1 MKWQTTCM
9 GKIKNSKRD
18 FFKSLRNLFLTYF
31 LGQLLLTKQTKA
43 KKNKPRVVVIG
54 AGFGGAGCISYL
66 SKFSKILDLYVFDKH
81 SSIQTGPFSN
91 LVIGDIFTPQDI
103 TFKPKFSSNVE
114 FYDKRVKFIQ
124 SEKKKIVFS
133 DNQSFSYDI
142 LILSP
147 GIGFKSKN
155 IEGYSDENIY
165 LTPDCWDGEKNLADF
180 KKRLND
186 LENNSKVLISAPDY
200 PYRCPPAP
208 YERASMIAYYL
219 KKKKLN
225 FTITILDSKDSFTK
239 KENFFS
245 EWKKNYN
252 NSINWI
258 SRKEGGKVLSIKNK
272 EVLTEK
278 GLKFSGDIINIIPDQ
293 KASNII
299 HQSELINEDW
309 CTVNPINFELR
320 GHKDIYVLGDSI
332 DAGDMPKSGFS
343 ANSQAQALS
352 MNLINMLLQKKYTD
366 PVFLNT
372 CYSFSTNDRAFS
384 ITAWYRL
391 NSSKDRIV
399 SLGSKESQLLASDL
413 ERIDESKEAFGWYKN
428 ITKMMYG

>member
-1 MKWQTTCM
+1 M

-18 FFKSLRNLFLTYF
+18 FFKSLRNLFYSFF
-31 LGQLLLTKQTKA
+31 LSQLLLTKQTKA
-43 KKNKPRVVVIG
+43 KKNKPRVIVIG
-54 AGFGGAGCISYL
+54 AGFGGAACISYL
-66 SKFSKILDLYVFDKH
+66 SKFTKILDLYVFDKH

-103 TFKPKFSSNVE
+103 TFKPKFGSNVK
-114 FYDKRVKFIQ
+114 FYDKNIKFIQ

-155 IEGYSDENIY
+155 IEGYSDRNIY
-165 LTPDCWDGEKNLADF
+165 LTPHCWDGERNLEDF

-186 LENNSKVLISAPDY
+186 LENNSKILISAPDY

-225 FTITILDSKDSFTK
+225 FAITILDSKDSFTK

-258 SRKEGGKVLSIKNK
+258 SRKEGGRVLSIKNK
-272 EVLTEK
+272 EVFTEK

-293 KASNII
+293 KASKII
-299 HQSELINEDW
+299 HQSELIDEDW

-343 ANSQAQALS
+343 ANSQAKVAANHIRGSLTGS
-352 MNLINMLLQKKYTD
+352 K
-366 PVFLNT
+366 VFPARYSNT
-372 CYSFSTNDRAFS
+372 CWSLVATNDGVKVGAS
-384 ITAWYRL
+384 YKAGAEKIDVT
-391 NSSKDRIV
+391 SKFI
-399 SLGSKESQLLASDL
+399 SKTGESSDL
-413 ERIDESKEAFGWYKN
+413 RKATYEESIGWYEG
-428 ITKMMYG
+428 ITSDMFS